1 MPTHIK
7 PVLSSNDSIS
17 LINIFLLVIFVPI
30 IVGIIFKILSVTKYE
45 EEGRYIERAWKFS
58 FGSFLYYGLL
68 FLAYGELA
76 SLALNFRYFK
86 AEVSAILG
94 MIVGIVF
101 AALLTIW
108 VIASV
113 KYPLWFGSFKKKFF
127 KFEISQYFYIFSS
140 I

>member
-7 PVLSSNDSIS
+7 PVLSSNDSVS
-17 LINIFLLVIFVPI
+17 LINIFLLLIFVPI
-30 IVGIIFKILSVTKYE
+30 IVGVVFKILSVTKYE
-45 EEGRYIERAWKFS
+45 GVRSVDRTWKFS

-76 SLALNFRYFK
+76 SLALNFRYFRT
-86 AEVSAILG
+86 ELSAIVG

-101 AALLTIW
+101 AALLTVW

-113 KYPLWFGSFKKKFF
+113 KYPIWFGSFKKKFL
-127 KFEISQYFYIFSS
+127 KFDVS
-140 I
+140 

>member
-1 MPTHIK
+1 MPIHIQ

-30 IVGIIFKILSVTKYE
+30 IVGIIFKILSVTKDE

-76 SLALNFRYFK
+76 SLALNFRYFRT
-86 AEVSAILG
+86 ELSAIVG
-94 MIVGIVF
+94 MIVGIIKTAF
-101 AALLTIW
+101 LTVW
-108 VIASV
+108 VITSINTPFAWAPSRNNSSNV
-113 KYPLWFGSFKKKFF
+113 
-127 KFEISQYFYIFSS
+127 IFVNL
-140 I
+140 

>member
-68 FLAYGELA
+68 FLAYGEPA
-76 SLALNFRYFK
+76 SLTLNFRYFK
-86 AEVSAILG
+86 TELSAIVG
-94 MIVGIVF
+94 MIVGIIKTAF
-101 AALLTIW
+101 LTVW
-108 VIASV
+108 VITSINT
-113 KYPLWFGSFKKKFF
+113 PFGSAP
-127 KFEISQYFYIFSS
+127 SRNNSSNVIFVNL
-140 I
+140 